1 LQKRDQIRH
10 NIASGCKCYEQT
22 DVRIA
27 ETQPCVSGVTQR
39 FFAPRADIQP
49 RFNDPVAKVT
59 RVTYTDALIIMRF
72 PMLLALL
79 LQAAASTL
87 TPQPPVA
94 PLPPSQTTT
103 VADDSR
109 DEAVGDP
116 NRTICRSIAVTGSR
130 LGRQRVCQTAAQWQ
144 QVRRDNRRNIER
156 AQADR
161 PTAGN

>member
-1 LQKRDQIRH
+1 
-10 NIASGCKCYEQT
+10 
-22 DVRIA
+22 
-27 ETQPCVSGVTQR
+27 
-39 FFAPRADIQP
+39 
-49 RFNDPVAKVT
+49 
-59 RVTYTDALIIMRF
+59 
-72 PMLLALL
+72 MLLPLL

-94 PLPPSQTTT
+94 PLPPSQATT
-103 VADDSR
+103 VASDSR

-116 NRTICRSIAVTGSR
+116 NRVICRSIAVTGSR

>member
-1 LQKRDQIRH
+1 
-10 NIASGCKCYEQT
+10 
-22 DVRIA
+22 
-27 ETQPCVSGVTQR
+27 
-39 FFAPRADIQP
+39 
-49 RFNDPVAKVT
+49 
-59 RVTYTDALIIMRF
+59 
-72 PMLLALL
+72 MLLALL

-94 PLPPSQTTT
+94 PLSPSQTTT